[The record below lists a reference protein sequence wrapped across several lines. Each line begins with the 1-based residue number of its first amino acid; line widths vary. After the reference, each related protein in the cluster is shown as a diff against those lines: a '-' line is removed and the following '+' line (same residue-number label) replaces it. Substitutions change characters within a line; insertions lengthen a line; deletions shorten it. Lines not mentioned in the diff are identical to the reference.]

1 MEKPLMLRE
10 AIRNLLGVI
19 VAVFVGIS
27 AMCVFICLVYLAG
40 ILVAAIFALSWI
52 AVIMTIAVIL
62 QARRYGHGFRVVSQ
76 YDPDAADLSGSTAR
90 YGTPHDPAG
99 LVSYTQRRPYNPNT
113 DLPHH
118 KPPKPLI

>member
-1 MEKPLMLRE
+1 M
-10 AIRNLLGVI
+10 
-19 VAVFVGIS
+19 S
-27 AMCVFICLVYLAG
+27 VFICLVYLAG

-52 AVIMTIAVIL
+52 AAIMTVAVIL

-76 YDPDAADLSGSTAR
+76 YDPAAADKSGSTAR

-99 LVSYTQRRPYNPNT
+99 LISYTQRRSYDPDN
-113 DLPHH
+113 DLPYH